1 MSPSPSR
8 PPSNQRDAA
17 IQELRR
23 GTELAARLRQQVE
36 LIPELDRREAAV
48 ANVSE
53 IAEAMESSLFI
64 LKSQS
69 EHSFSEAGESM
80 AVQAGYGTYS
90 SDGGSSARNGAVA
103 RARKVRHRRGRLGE
117 EAPITKEI
125 LTEAPENDR
134 FPWRKYGEKKILNA
148 EYTRLYYKCGN
159 SDNHSKCPAKK
170 YVQQQSNSSNPP
182 LFNVTFINEHTCC
195 STMFPD
201 EPSSRSDSSQVI
213 DFTNPSLPSPLMEGA
228 PGLTQ
233 EEEDNT
239 SVSMHSCG
247 Y

>member
-8 PPSNQRDAA
+8 PPSNPRDAA

-36 LIPELDRREAAV
+36 LIPELDRREGAV
-48 ANVSE
+48 ANVNE
-53 IAEAMESSLFI
+53 IAEAMESSLSI

-69 EHSFSEAGESM
+69 EHSSETGESM
-80 AVQAGYGTYS
+80 AVLAGCGTYS

-117 EAPITKEI
+117 EARITKGI

-148 EYTRLYYKCGN
+148 EYTRLYYKCGS

-170 YVQQQSNSSNPP
+170 YVQRQSNNSNPP

-201 EPSSRSDSSQVI
+201 ESSSRSDSSQVI
-213 DFTNPSLPSPLMEGA
+213 DFTNPLLPSPLMEGA
-228 PGLTQ
+228 PGLKQ
-233 EEEDNT
+233 EEEART
-239 SVSMHSCG
+239 SVSMHSCV